1 MNSYTHWAYPEAHSD
16 SRHERVSRSW
26 RPFYVGKREAA
37 ERRFEKRCES
47 RTTRRTTRRTLR
59 TIRRND

>member
-1 MNSYTHWAYPEAHSD
+1 MTYTRFLYPASHSD
-16 SRHERVSRSW
+16 TRHSRVKRDW

-47 RTTRRTTRRTLR
+47 RETRRITRRALR
-59 TIRRND
+59 TIRRSD